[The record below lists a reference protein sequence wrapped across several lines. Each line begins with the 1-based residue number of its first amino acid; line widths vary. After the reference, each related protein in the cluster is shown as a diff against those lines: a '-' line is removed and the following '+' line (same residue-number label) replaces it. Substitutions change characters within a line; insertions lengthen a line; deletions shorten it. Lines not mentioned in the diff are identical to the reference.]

1 MKIFYHEMTDLVEE
15 GRAMEIVY
23 LDFSE
28 VFSTVS
34 YKFLIEEL
42 RKYGL
47 DECTTMW
54 IENWINSWAHRMVI
68 QYEELESSLTIQV
81 IGRVLSQHIL

>member
-1 MKIFYHEMTDLVEE
+1 
-15 GRAMEIVY
+15 MEIVY

-47 DECTTMW
+47 DERTTMW
-54 IENWINSWAHRMVI
+54 IENSINSWAHRMVI
-68 QYEELESSLTIQV
+68 QYEEELESSLTIQV
-81 IGRVLSQHIL
+81 IGRVLSQHML